1 MHSNRE
7 NRSWLRCS
15 SKWLAVIFLQTTEM
29 VSAVGIWKQSMQKE
43 LTAPGFITGMGWK
56 MRRLCMLEPN
66 WQGETRNHIGLGS
79 WDCEQGKMLYPD
91 ARFWFKVTEHLGG
104 RRFSCF
110 TAFAHSLFLP
120 PTISF
125 LFFLGIFLL
134 IASFSLLEPDAKPSK
149 IDGKFSVDLAIC
161 SLCPS
166 KFSVFELDDVYSC
179 FSFFFFAGVN
189 VKETASLNC
198 CGNLKFVL
206 KWVLFGE
213 EKKNP
218 PEKQLLFQMR

>member
-29 VSAVGIWKQSMQKE
+29 VSALGIWKQSMQKE

-125 LFFLGIFLL
+125 LFFPWNLL
-134 IASFSLLEPDAKPSK
+134 INRFFFSLRAWCKAQQNRWK
-149 IDGKFSVDLAIC
+149 
-161 SLCPS
+161 
-166 KFSVFELDDVYSC
+166 VFCWLSY
-179 FSFFFFAGVN
+179 
-189 VKETASLNC
+189 L
-198 CGNLKFVL
+198 
-206 KWVLFGE
+206 
-213 EKKNP
+213 
-218 PEKQLLFQMR
+218 

>member
-1 MHSNRE
+1 MPGSG
-7 NRSWLRCS
+7 LRLLS
-15 SKWLAVIFLQTTEM
+15 IWGGEGSHVLQPLLI
-29 VSAVGIWKQSMQKE
+29 V
-43 LTAPGFITGMGWK
+43 
-56 MRRLCMLEPN
+56 
-66 WQGETRNHIGLGS
+66 
-79 WDCEQGKMLYPD
+79 
-91 ARFWFKVTEHLGG
+91 
-104 RRFSCF
+104 FSCLQPY
-110 TAFAHSLFLP
+110 LF
-120 PTISF
+120 F
-125 LFFLGIFLL
+125 FFLGIFLL

-206 KWVLFGE
+206 K
-213 EKKNP
+213 
-218 PEKQLLFQMR
+218 